1 MLAERTRE
9 QQSRNVIHG
18 ALDTL
23 PEFPTLKSKLVR
35 LRQLRYK
42 DIPTIPRLVTSRVVR
57 YLLHVPYP
65 YEMVDARRFINKSR
79 RNFQLKKELDFAIE
93 LVDNC
98 SLVGVISLQKIDTV
112 SKNAQ
117 MGYWIGDKYW
127 NMGIAT
133 ESINLV
139 IHHAFHVLRLHKVYA
154 SVLATNRASIRVLE
168 KNGLKT
174 EGVLKHSIYKD
185 DQFYD
190 VVLYYRL
197 NRRFN

>member
-1 MLAERTRE
+1 LKALE

-18 ALDTL
+18 RVDTL
-23 PEFPTLKSKLVR
+23 PEFPILKSRLVS

-42 DIPTIPRLVTSRVVR
+42 DIPTMPQLVTARVVR
-57 YLLHVPYP
+57 YLTHVPYP

-79 RNFQLKKELDFAIE
+79 RNFQLKKELAFAID
-93 LVDNC
+93 LVDDGT
-98 SLVGVISLQKIDTV
+98 LVGVISLQKIDTV

-117 MGYWIGDKYW
+117 IGYWIGDKYW
-127 NMGIAT
+127 NRGIAT

-154 SVLATNRASIRVLE
+154 NVLATNGASIRVLE
-168 KNGLKT
+168 KNGLKK

-185 DQFYD
+185 DKFYD

-197 NRRFN
+197 NWIFN